1 MAKGKRASLRGL
13 GAKYGLKPRKKFT
26 AVHRL
31 LKTKRKCSECGSSKF
46 GREAVGIWACKKCGF
61 KVAGF
66 AYDAKL

>member
-1 MAKGKRASLRGL
+1 MAKGNRASLRGL

-31 LKTKRKCSECGSSKF
+31 LKAKIKCSECGSSKF

-66 AYDAKL
+66 AYDVKI